1 MVIKSTTSLTKKA
14 TLIFIYM
21 YIYTQTHTHTHTY
34 IYIYMYIIYI
44 YIYIYIIYIY
54 ISLKKLLKNII
65 ENKDCFF
72 ELCKYVNIKI
82 QNEIIENKHTWMNEW
97 MKCINI
103 YLSNRNY
110 LQILLTNS
118 DTGH

>member
-14 TLIFIYM
+14 TLIFIFM
-21 YIYTQTHTHTHTY
+21 YIYIHKHTHTHTQPY
-34 IYIYMYIIYI
+34 IYIYMYI
-44 YIYIYIIYIY
+44 IYIYIIYIY